1 MSKAAKPKPKAGKNK
16 AAPGLAEEDPVKDLK
31 KFIDAYN
38 KLCDKMNLLA
48 CQSVVKKFKTEIQA
62 FNDGEREGLPNFP
75 VIIPEPLDYPSVRAL
90 MDSLHDYRWL
100 HQLSFWKAKVGDDGL
115 MVIAEFLQKDTRLK
129 TLELLNNS
137 IGVRGCGHLGKV
149 LTQNDTLVNL
159 ILDHNDI
166 GDEGVAVL
174 GDGLKW
180 NSTVS
185 YLSMQYC
192 NIGAAGGEAIAK
204 YIIRSSS
211 VKELYLKGN
220 CIGPQGV
227 VAIAQSIAKNMVLT
241 KLDLSDNTFGIDI
254 EALETLRDGI
264 ESNESLTWIDLHLN
278 SMVPAGAA
286 MLLEVL
292 KAKPNILEFR
302 IYERSSEQLFKD
314 VIDTLNA
321 NAKAAK
327 KKGGKKGKKK

>member
-1 MSKAAKPKPKAGKNK
+1 
-16 AAPGLAEEDPVKDLK
+16 VKDLK
-31 KFIDAYN
+31 RFVDTYT
-38 KLCDKMNLLA
+38 KLCDKMGLQP
-48 CQSVVKKFKTEIQA
+48 CQSVIRKFKGEIQA
-62 FNDGEREGLPNFP
+62 SLDGERPELPNFP
-75 VIIPEPLDYPSVRAL
+75 IIVPEPLDYPSVRAL
-90 MDSLHDYRWL
+90 MESLHEYKYL

-115 MVIAEFLQKDTRLK
+115 MVIAEFLATDTRLK

-137 IGVRGCGHLGKV
+137 IGVRGCTHLGKV

-185 YLSMQYC
+185 YLSLQYC
-192 NIGAAGGEAIAK
+192 NIGAPGGEAIAK

-227 VAIAQSIAKNMVLT
+227 IAIAQSIAKNMVLT

-278 SMVPAGAA
+278 SMVPAGAT

-292 KAKPNILEFR
+292 KTKPNILEFR
-302 IYERSSEQLFKD
+302 IYERSSEQLFKE
-314 VIDTLNA
+314 VIDTLNL
-321 NAKAAK
+321 NVKAAK